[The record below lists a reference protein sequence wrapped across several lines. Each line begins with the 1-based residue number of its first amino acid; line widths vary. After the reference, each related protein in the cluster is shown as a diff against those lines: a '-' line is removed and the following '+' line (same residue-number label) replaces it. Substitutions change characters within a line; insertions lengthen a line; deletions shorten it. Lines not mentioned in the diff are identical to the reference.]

1 MERVTMGVRQ
11 SPEYSSV
18 SFLLL
23 MLIQPSEK
31 ETETTN
37 QLTGTKDMINKGLG
51 LEVLPF
57 VVEWKDASFIAHNLL
72 DVCRY
77 ERHTF
82 TLKETLVK
90 YTS

>member
-57 VVEWKDASFIAHNLL
+57 VVEWKDASFIH
-72 DVCRY
+72 
-77 ERHTF
+77 F
-82 TLKETLVK
+82 TTI
-90 YTS
+90 Y